1 MSFEVAEYY
10 GGSRKRMSR
19 KRLSR
24 GGRSMSRKRLSR
36 GGRSM
41 SRPIRRSVVQ
51 SMKGGK
57 FKRVYRNFEEC
68 AQARYN
74 KKKASR
80 RGYKQSLDW
89 FSGLDSTCPTYRA
102 GYKRPRGSRQRRSE
116 YGRTFLV
123 NELKKAGV
131 QYAKTYINSKGVRAP
146 LTVKMLEKI
155 AFEEGLIGGPE

>member
-19 KRLSR
+19 KRSV
-24 GGRSMSRKRLSR
+24 GGRSMSMKRR
-36 GGRSM
+36 M
-41 SRPIRRSVVQ
+41 SRPRSVVQ

-57 FKRVYRNFEEC
+57 FKRVFSNFEEC

-74 KKKASR
+74 KKKASK
-80 RGYKQSLDW
+80 RGYKQSLNW
-89 FSGLDSTCPTYRA
+89 FSGLPSTCPTYRA
-102 GYKRPRGSRQRRSE
+102 GYKRPRGARTKRSE

-123 NELKKAGV
+123 NELKNAGV

-146 LTVKMLEKI
+146 LTVKMLEKL

>member
-19 KRLSR
+19 KRSV

-41 SRPIRRSVVQ
+41 SRPRRHSVVH

-57 FKRVYRNFEEC
+57 FKRVFSNFEEC
-68 AQARYN
+68 AQRRYD

-80 RGYKQSLDW
+80 RGYKQSLKW
-89 FSGLDSTCPTYRA
+89 FSGLPSTCPTYRA
-102 GYKRPRGSRQRRSE
+102 GYKRPRGARTKRSVH
-116 YGRTFLV
+116 GRAFLV

-131 QYAKTYINSKGVRAP
+131 QYAKTYINSKGARAP
-146 LTVKMLEKI
+146 LTVKMLEQL
-155 AFEEGLIGGPE
+155 AYEEGIIGPNE